1 MKKLLL
7 LFLIASVFQV
17 HSQEWNQ
24 DKTKTEVSFKIKN
37 FGVNVDGDFSDV
49 SIQTNLDSKN
59 LSESYINAT
68 IKVVSIDTGIKKRD
82 KHILE
87 EDYFDEPN
95 HPNITLKST
104 KIEKTNQGTF
114 LLHADLTIKNTTKK
128 IEIPIEFQQTDDVI
142 MIQAKFQI
150 NRRDYK
156 VGGGSMIMSKKVKVE
171 VQYVGTKN

>member
-7 LFLIASVFQV
+7 LFLFITAFYVNAQD
-17 HSQEWNQ
+17 WNQ
-24 DKTKTEVSFKIKN
+24 NKNQTEVTFKIKN

-49 SIQTNLDSKN
+49 SIQTNFDYNN

-68 IKVVSIDTGIKKRD
+68 IKVVSLATGIKKRD

-104 KIEKTNQGTF
+104 KIEKTKEGTF
-114 LLHADLTIKNTTKK
+114 VLHADLTIKKTTKK
-128 IEIPIEFQQTDDVI
+128 IEIPIQFQHTDDAL
-142 MIQAKFQI
+142 MIQSKFQI

-156 VGGGSMIMSKKVKVE
+156 VGGGSMIMSKKVKIE
-171 VQYVGTKN
+171 VKYVGTK